1 MLLTSSPHVIFSVIS
16 FNLIQCI
23 KSKINNTPC
32 PNKCLWK
39 SLQVDREKVDNKMRE
54 EGNASMPIS
63 SKCGR
68 TQGALH
74 VWLTLKNRRFV
85 TNCDLIWIANFS
97 ICFDLNYSLAFF
109 SSTKASYRIQNDLK
123 KSFRNHQTRWRNEF
137 SIML

>member
-1 MLLTSSPHVIFSVIS
+1 MLKTRCHHQKMLLTSSPHAIFSVIS

-54 EGNASMPIS
+54 ERNASNLFRCSSMPIS

-68 TQGALH
+68 LH
-74 VWLTLKNRRFV
+74 KVHTCV
-85 TNCDLIWIANFS
+85 TDPQNLFWQIDLIWIFNFS

-109 SSTKASYRIQNDLK
+109 MEGFSSARAWL
-123 KSFRNHQTRWRNEF
+123 
-137 SIML
+137 